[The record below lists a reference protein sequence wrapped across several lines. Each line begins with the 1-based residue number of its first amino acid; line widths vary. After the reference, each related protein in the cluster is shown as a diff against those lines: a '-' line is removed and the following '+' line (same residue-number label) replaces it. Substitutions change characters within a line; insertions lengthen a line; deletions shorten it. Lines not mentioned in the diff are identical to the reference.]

1 MEEDLLHI
9 AKIIAVGGNY
19 FSVIFLLE
27 KEKQLE
33 KIASFSISGF
43 PENKVSALIDNII
56 NNFDSEC
63 KHATQLTAFKEL
75 KEEFPLV
82 ECVTEEI
89 FFDDGKKLKI
99 IGLTSANSKTDV
111 QTKVLNYGKELI
123 LSLRKKENEFIKTIE
138 LNSRIKETVNNISPI
153 IYLTDLKNSKY
164 YFISDSVKEMFG
176 IEPTQIYENRFL
188 LMRSIVEDDFGK
200 FKEFV
205 RKLKSGEECE
215 VEYKYLKVDGTPCY
229 VRHTGAPIV
238 ENGKVTRIAG
248 IIFDITKEKELLNK
262 LKETEFEHN
271 LLMKTAGGLV
281 YKLDRSGYFVSINE
295 LGAALLGYRK
305 EDLIG
310 RHFLEFI
317 DEENKAEIAIAFQ
330 KILWKDSVVTF
341 EAHFIDHFGKPVYF
355 EINASNIKRDGK
367 ISGMVGSGRNITERK
382 TTEEKLKELNAKLS
396 EANRIISIERNRA
409 KEKISVLEEL
419 NKLKNDFISNV
430 SHELRTPLAS
440 IVGFAETIST
450 DTDLPRETALEF
462 NNIIL
467 TEGKRL
473 AKLVNQILDFS
484 KLEQDK
490 EQLNVT
496 SFDLILLINEIIDS
510 FKKPTDEKGLE
521 LRKEIPEAEMIIEAD
536 RERLKI
542 AFGNLISN
550 SIKFTAAGG
559 NITIVAQEF
568 LKEVEIVISDTGI
581 GIAESEMP
589 KLFQKFSKGENK
601 LTQAQG
607 TGFGLVS
614 VKQIIDL
621 HKGLIQI
628 KSEVNKGTTI
638 IIRLPKKI
646 K

>member
-1 MEEDLLHI
+1 LEKELQHI
-9 AKIIAVGGNY
+9 AKIIAVGGNF
-19 FSVIFLLE
+19 FSLIFFSKNKDSF
-27 KEKQLE
+27 KEL
-33 KIASFSISGF
+33 ASFSIPGF
-43 PENKVSALIDNII
+43 PSDKVAEFIEEFKNCK
-56 NNFDSEC
+56 NFEQDSIAEL
-63 KHATQLTAFKEL
+63 KTFEEL
-75 KEEFPLV
+75 KEQFPDI
-82 ECVTEEI
+82 ECVAEKVGEENI
-89 FFDDGKKLKI
+89 FLL
-99 IGLTSANSKTDV
+99 GLTSPASMTDT
-111 QTKVLNYGKELI
+111 QKKVLLYGKELI
-123 LSLRKKENEFIKTIE
+123 TELSKKEKENNADSELKRRIEETI
-138 LNSRIKETVNNISPI
+138 NSISPI
-153 IYLTDLKNSKY
+153 IYLASVEGNKY
-164 YFISDSVKEMFG
+164 YFITNAVKEMFG
-176 IEPTQIYENRFL
+176 IEPTEIYKNRYL
-188 LMRSIVEDDFGK
+188 LMRSVLPEDFDK
-200 FKEFV
+200 FRKFV
-205 RKLKSGEECE
+205 RELKDGKKSEIEYRFRRIDGKL
-215 VEYKYLKVDGTPCY
+215 CY
-229 VRHTGAPIV
+229 VRHTGTPIF
-238 ENGKVTRIAG
+238 EDGKVVRIAG
-248 IIFDITKEKELLNK
+248 IIHEITKEKELVNR
-262 LKETEFEHN
+262 LKKIEFEHD
-271 LLMKTAGGLV
+271 LLMKTAGGLI
-281 YKLDRSGYFVSINE
+281 YTLDRSGYFISINE

-317 DEENKAEIAIAFQ
+317 EEENKAEIAIAFQ

-341 EAHFIDHFGKPVYF
+341 EAHFIDHFGKPVFF
-355 EINASNIKRDGK
+355 EINALNIKRDGK

-382 TTEEKLKELNAKLS
+382 SNEEKLRELNAKLS

-490 EQLNVT
+490 EQLNIT
-496 SFDLILLINEIIDS
+496 SFDLILLINEIVDY
-510 FKKPTDEKGLE
+510 FKDEAEKKGVE
-521 LRKEIPEAEMIIEAD
+521 LVKEIPEAEMIIEAD
-536 RERLKI
+536 KERLKV
-542 AFGNLISN
+542 AFGNLLSN
-550 SIKFTAAGG
+550 SIKFTESGG
-559 NITIVAQEF
+559 NVSIIAQEF
-568 LKEVEIVISDTGI
+568 LKEVEIVINDTGI

-614 VKQIIDL
+614 VKQIVDL

-628 KSEVNKGTTI
+628 KSEVNKGTTV

>member
-1 MEEDLLHI
+1 LEKELQYI
-9 AKIIAVGGNY
+9 AKIIAVGGNF
-19 FSVIFLLE
+19 FSLIFFE
-27 KEKQLE
+27 KKEDSFEKL
-33 KIASFSISGF
+33 ASFSIPDF
-43 PENKVSALIDNII
+43 PADKVEEFIEEFRNCDDFNKLSVAKLKT
-56 NNFDSEC
+56 FE
-63 KHATQLTAFKEL
+63 KL
-75 KEEFPLV
+75 KEQFPDV
-82 ECVTEEI
+82 ECVAEEI
-89 FFDDGKKLKI
+89 GTENVFLL
-99 IGLTSANSKTDV
+99 GLTSPASMTDT
-111 QTKVLNYGKELI
+111 QTKVLLYGKELI
-123 LSLRKKENEFIKTIE
+123 IELLKKEKGKESGSELKRKIE
-138 LNSRIKETVNNISPI
+138 ETVNSISPI
-153 IYLTDLKNSKY
+153 IYLTDVKGDKY
-164 YFISDSVKEMFG
+164 YFITDSVKEMFG
-176 IEPTQIYENRFL
+176 IEPTEIYKNRYL
-188 LMRSIVEDDFGK
+188 LMRSVVSEDFDK
-200 FKEFV
+200 FRKFV
-205 RKLKSGEECE
+205 RELKDGKRSEI
-215 VEYKYLKVDGTPCY
+215 EYRFHRIDGKQCY
-229 VRHTGAPIV
+229 VRHTGTPIF
-238 ENGKVTRIAG
+238 ENGKVARIAG
-248 IIFDITKEKELLNK
+248 IIYDITKEKELVNR
-262 LKETEFEHN
+262 LKKVEFEHD

-281 YKLDRSGYFVSINE
+281 YTLDRSGYFISINE

-317 DEENKAEIAIAFQ
+317 EEENKAEIAIAFQ

-341 EAHFIDHFGKPVYF
+341 EARFIDHFGKPVFF
-355 EINASNIKRDGK
+355 EINALNIKRDGK

-382 TTEEKLKELNAKLS
+382 TSEEKLKELNAKLS

-450 DTDLPRETALEF
+450 DADLPRETALEF

-490 EQLNVT
+490 EQLNIS
-496 SFDLILLINEIIDS
+496 SFDLILMINEILDY
-510 FKKPTDEKGLE
+510 FKEDAEKKGVKLV
-521 LRKEIPEAEMIIEAD
+521 KEIPEAEMIIEAD
-536 RERLKI
+536 KERLKV
-542 AFGNLISN
+542 AFGNLLSN
-550 SIKFTAAGG
+550 SIKFTESGG
-559 NITIVAQEF
+559 SVSIIAQEF

-581 GIAESEMP
+581 GISESEMP

-628 KSEVNKGTTI
+628 KSQVNKGTTV

>member
-1 MEEDLLHI
+1 MEKELQHI
-9 AKIIAVGGNY
+9 AKLIAVGGNF
-19 FSVIFLLE
+19 FSLIFFLKDEDSFNEL
-27 KEKQLE
+27 
-33 KIASFSISGF
+33 ASFSISGF
-43 PENKVSALIDNII
+43 PSDKVAAFIEEFKICE
-56 NNFDSEC
+56 NFDRLSIA
-63 KHATQLTAFKEL
+63 KLKAFEKL
-75 KEEFPLV
+75 KKQFPDI

-89 FFDDGKKLKI
+89 GEENIFLL
-99 IGLTSANSKTDV
+99 GLTSPASMTDT
-111 QTKVLNYGKELI
+111 QKKVILYGKELI
-123 LSLRKKENEFIKTIE
+123 IELLKKEKENKSGFELQRRIE
-138 LNSRIKETVNNISPI
+138 ETVNNISPI
-153 IYLTDLKNSKY
+153 IYLTDVKAGGY
-164 YFISDSVKEMFG
+164 YFITKAVKEMFG
-176 IEPTQIYENRFL
+176 IEPTEIYENRYL
-188 LMRSIVEDDFGK
+188 LMRSVVPEDFDK
-200 FKEFV
+200 FKKFIREI
-205 RKLKSGEECE
+205 KSGKKSEA
-215 VEYKYLKVDGTPCY
+215 EYRFRRINGELCY
-229 VRHTGAPIV
+229 VRHTGTPIF
-238 ENGKVTRIAG
+238 ENGKVSRIAG
-248 IIFDITKEKELLNK
+248 IIYDITKEKELVDRLRK
-262 LKETEFEHN
+262 VEFEHG
-271 LLMKTAGGLV
+271 LLMKTAGGLI
-281 YKLDRSGYFVSINE
+281 YTLDRSGYFISINE

-305 EDLIG
+305 EDMIG

-317 DEENKAEIAIAFQ
+317 EEENKAEIAIAFQ

-341 EAHFIDHFGKPVYF
+341 EAHFIDHFGKPVFF
-355 EINASNIKRDGK
+355 EINALHIKRGGK

-382 TTEEKLKELNAKLS
+382 SNEEKLRELNAKLS

-450 DTDLPRETALEF
+450 DADLPRETALEF

-490 EQLNVT
+490 EQLNIT
-496 SFDLILLINEIIDS
+496 SFDLILLISEIFDY
-510 FKKPTDEKGLE
+510 FKEEAEKKGVKLV
-521 LRKEIPEAEMIIEAD
+521 KEIPEAEMIIEAD
-536 RERLKI
+536 RERLKV

-550 SIKFTAAGG
+550 SIKFTDSGG
-559 NITIVAQEF
+559 SVSIVAQEF

-614 VKQIIDL
+614 VKQIVDL

-628 KSEVNKGTTI
+628 KSEINKGTAV